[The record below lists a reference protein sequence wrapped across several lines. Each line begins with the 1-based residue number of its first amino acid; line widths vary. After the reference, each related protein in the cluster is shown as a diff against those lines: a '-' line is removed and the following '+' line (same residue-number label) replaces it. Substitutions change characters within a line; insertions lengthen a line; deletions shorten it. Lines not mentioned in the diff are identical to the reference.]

1 MKKINIFTLTL
12 LVFSLISGYFTY
24 ADVVTFSPDSMKLSY
39 ASGSDINLRNVATNT
54 NIATL
59 QGHSRYVRT
68 MMFSPDGTRLASA
81 SSDSIILWD
90 MTTYTSITTLEP
102 DQDTVYWKLLFLT
115 NGTLLASQSLGKT
128 VKLWNVGTG
137 ENIATLEGHEEEVWS
152 MAFSPDGTV
161 LATGDGGQSI
171 NGKVRLWD
179 VETGENIATLEG
191 HEGYV
196 WSMAF
201 SPDGAILASAGWN
214 GIMLWNVETHTN
226 IAPHDLGSEF
236 GRFSPDGTIF
246 ASVSSQSKVDLWSME
261 TYEKIAT
268 LEVNL
273 EIFVWHGLDVMF
285 SSDGTVL
292 AIWGGE
298 SGEIELWNVATHENI
313 STLKRNEGEF
323 TLVVFSPNGKFLA
336 ATYFGRSG
344 MELLN
349 LVTATATLE
358 KISGDNQEAAF
369 GTALENPLVVEAKD
383 YSNNLLEGVQVKFTV
398 TAGGGL
404 LAGDSTVVEVTTDAN
419 GRAEQTLTLGSVLG
433 TNTVEVFIGERKLAT
448 FNGKSVSP
456 YQVEII
462 SGNDQEGPAGLP
474 LTTPLVVE
482 VRDLGDNPY
491 PDVQVTFKVTE
502 GGGLLAGESEVV
514 EVTTDTDG
522 RAMQTLTLGS
532 DLGTNT
538 VEVFI
543 GGPKF
548 TTFNATSISPYK
560 LEIISGN
567 FQQGKFGTALEQPLV
582 VEVKDWQ
589 DNLLP
594 NTQVTFTVTDGDAL
608 LNGQSSVVEV
618 TTDANGRAA
627 QTLVLGYTVYNRVV
641 VSIGHESV
649 EFSVTG
655 NSSSLSRTLFAG
667 SENRTS
673 YTDISPDGKTL
684 AFTSTDTNVVE
695 LWDVETHTS
704 KATFDGHTGSVWTV
718 SFSSDGTLLASGSAD
733 ATVKLWDVEAQVNIA
748 TFEEHTSDV
757 NSVAFSPDGK
767 LLASGGWNGVVKVW
781 DVETKQNIATFGG
794 YDTDVLEGW
803 FGGWYTPIAFSPDG
817 TLLVYGAGEDIN
829 FWDVETKQN
838 IATIGAHP
846 EGVISLSFSPDGTML
861 ASNSADVIK
870 LWNVET
876 RENISTSIPEV
887 NDSILSMA
895 FFPNDTILAFSL
907 LRRVILW
914 DVVQDTPIAIL
925 EGHTDNV
932 WSISFSPDGLLLASS
947 SSDGIVKL
955 WDTAEAKSPRPAKLA
970 KISGEAQ
977 QGWMGIPLPNPL
989 VVEVRDQYNNLNPGG
1004 QVEFSVTEGG
1014 GKLNGQSD
1022 FERVTADAD
1031 GRARISLTLGHT
1043 LVNTVEATPLGGL
1056 LAQNQSVVFTI
1067 TLSPYIFS
1075 SLQAHNEAV
1084 YDLSL
1089 SPDGK
1094 TLATGSLD
1102 NTVKLWDME
1111 TKEYIGTLEG
1121 HSNYINAVSFSPDGM
1136 RLASCS
1142 GDNTV
1147 RLWDMETHTE
1157 IATLGGHERSVLD
1170 VAFSPDGTRLASGGR
1185 AELNDADGQVKLW
1198 DVETQ
1203 TNIATLEGHTG
1214 LVWSVAFSSD
1224 GKTLATASSDATV
1237 KVWDVDTHTNIATL
1251 EGHEDSV
1258 LSVAFSL
1265 DGKTLATGSS
1275 DNTVK
1280 LWDVATRTN
1289 IATLEGH
1296 TGTVWS
1302 VAFSSDGKTLATAS
1316 SDATVKVWDV
1326 DTHTNI
1332 AILEEHTQ
1340 IVWSVAFSPDGKT
1353 LISGSGDGTVKFWD
1367 MSSIFTSL
1375 LTPNSLAAD
1384 VNGDG
1389 VVNMADMVLVASNY
1403 GQTGENAADINGDG
1417 IVHIYDILLVAAQ
1430 INTNGAAPALHAKNL
1445 SKITSADIEKW
1456 LTDAQQLDL
1465 TDATSLKGIL
1475 FLEQLLTALTPKE
1488 TALLANFPNPFNPE
1502 TWIPYQLAKP
1512 ADVTLTIYAMN
1523 GQVVRRLV
1531 LGHQAAGMYQNRSR
1545 AAYWDGRNALGEPV
1559 ASGVYFYTL
1568 TAGDFA
1574 ATRKMLIRK

>member
-201 SPDGAILASAGWN
+201 SPDGAILASEGWN

-226 IAPHDLGSEF
+226 IAPHDLGSGF

-560 LEIISGN
+560 LELISGN
-567 FQQGKFGTALEQPLV
+567 YQLGKFGTALEEPLV

-627 QTLVLGYTVYNRVV
+627 QTLVLGNSIHNTVE
-641 VSIGHESV
+641 VSIGHDLV
-649 EFSVTG
+649 EFNALG
-655 NSSSLSRTLFAG
+655 NSSSHSNTLSAG
-667 SENRTS
+667 FEEGITI
-673 YTDISPDGKTL
+673 TAFSPDGKTL
-684 AFTSTDTNVVE
+684 AFSSTDTYAVE
-695 LWDVETHTS
+695 LWDVDTHTS
-704 KATFDGHTGSVWTV
+704 KASFEGHMEPVVSVA
-718 SFSSDGTLLASGSAD
+718 FSPDGTLLATGSAD
-733 ATVKLWDVEAQVNIA
+733 DTVKLWDVEAQANIA
-748 TFEEHTSDV
+748 TFEEHTYDV
-757 NSVAFSPDGK
+757 VSVAFSPDGT
-767 LLASGGWNGVVKVW
+767 LLATGAWNGVVKVW

-794 YDTDVLEGW
+794 HDTDVLEGW
-803 FGGWYTPIAFSPDG
+803 LGGWFTPITFSPDG
-817 TLLVYGAGEDIN
+817 TTLVYGAAEDIN

-838 IATIGAHP
+838 IATIEAHP
-846 EGVISLSFSPDGTML
+846 EGLSTLSFSTDGTRL
-861 ASNSADVIK
+861 VSSSGEGIK
-870 LWNVET
+870 LWDVET
-876 RENISTSIPEV
+876 RESIPTSIPAG
-887 NDSILSMA
+887 NDGILSTA
-895 FFPNDTILAFSL
+895 FFPNDTILAFNL
-907 LRRVILW
+907 LRLVILW

-932 WSISFSPDGLLLASS
+932 WSISFSPDGSLLASS

-955 WDTAEAKSPRPAKLA
+955 WNTAEAKSPQPAKLA

-977 QGWMGIPLPNPL
+977 QGWMGILLPNPL
-989 VVEVRDQYNNLNPGG
+989 VVEVRDQYNNLYPGG

-1014 GKLNGQSD
+1014 GKLNGQSVV
-1022 FERVTADAD
+1022 ERVTADAD
-1031 GRARISLTLGHT
+1031 GRAMISLTLGHT
-1043 LVNTVEATPLGGL
+1043 LVNTVEATPLGGS
-1056 LAQNQSVVFTI
+1056 LAWNQSVAFTI
-1067 TLSPYIFS
+1067 TISPYIFS
-1075 SLQAHNEAV
+1075 SLQAHSEAV

-1089 SPDGK
+1089 SLDGK
-1094 TLATGSLD
+1094 TLATGSSD

-1111 TKEYIGTLEG
+1111 TQANIGTLEG
-1121 HSNYINAVSFSPDGM
+1121 HLNYINAVSFSPDGM

-1157 IATLGGHERSVLD
+1157 IATLGGHERSVLG

-1185 AELNDADGQVKLW
+1185 GELNDADGQVKLW
-1198 DVETQ
+1198 EVETQ

-1237 KVWDVDTHTNIATL
+1237 KVWDVETQTNIATL

-1280 LWDVATRTN
+1280 LWDVDTHTN
-1289 IATLEGH
+1289 IVTLEEH
-1296 TGTVWS
+1296 TDTVWS
-1302 VAFSSDGKTLATAS
+1302 VA
-1316 SDATVKVWDV
+1316 
-1326 DTHTNI
+1326 I
-1332 AILEEHTQ
+1332 
-1340 IVWSVAFSPDGKT
+1340 SPDGKT
-1353 LISGSGDGTVKFWD
+1353 LISGSGDGTVKLWD
-1367 MSSIFTSL
+1367 MSSVITSP
-1375 LTPNSLAAD
+1375 LTPTSLAAD

-1389 VVNMADMVLVASNY
+1389 VVNMADLVLVASNY
-1403 GQTGENAADINGDG
+1403 GQTGEHAADINGDG
-1417 IVHIYDILLVAAQ
+1417 VVHIYDILLVAAQ
-1430 INTNGAAPALHAKNL
+1430 INTNAAAPSPHAKDL
-1445 SKITSADIEKW
+1445 SMVTTADVKKW
-1456 LTDAQQLDL
+1456 LSEAQYLKL
-1465 TDATSLKGIL
+1465 TDATSQRGIR
-1475 FLEQLLTALTPKE
+1475 FLEQLLAALTPKE
-1488 TALLANFPNPFNPE
+1488 TTLLPNYPNPFNPE
-1502 TWIPYQLAKP
+1502 TWIPYRLAED
-1512 ADVTLTIYAMN
+1512 AFVTLTIYD
-1523 GQVVRRLV
+1523 GSGRVVRTLDVGYRT
-1531 LGHQAAGMYQNRSR
+1531 AAFYESRSK
-1545 AAYWDGRNALGEPV
+1545 AIHWDSRNEVGEGV
-1559 ASGVYFYTL
+1559 ASGVYFYHL
-1568 TAGDFA
+1568 SAGDFS
-1574 ATRKMLIRK
+1574 ATRKMLIIK